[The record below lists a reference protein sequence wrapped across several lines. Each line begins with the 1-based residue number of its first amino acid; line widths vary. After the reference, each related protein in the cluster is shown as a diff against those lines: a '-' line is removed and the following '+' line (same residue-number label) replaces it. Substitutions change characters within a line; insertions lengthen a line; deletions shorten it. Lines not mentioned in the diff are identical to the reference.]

1 MSRRSLTIDS
11 HLMAELKQLAD
22 AQGKTVFALVDDL
35 LREAIER
42 VQAAPRGFN
51 MGRELVN
58 VTDRNALYDMF
69 DRESGL
75 LPRTDPPRS

>member
-1 MSRRSLTIDS
+1 
-11 HLMAELKQLAD
+11 MAELKQLAD

-51 MGRELVN
+51 MGRELVD

-75 LPRTDPPRS
+75 LPCTDPPRS